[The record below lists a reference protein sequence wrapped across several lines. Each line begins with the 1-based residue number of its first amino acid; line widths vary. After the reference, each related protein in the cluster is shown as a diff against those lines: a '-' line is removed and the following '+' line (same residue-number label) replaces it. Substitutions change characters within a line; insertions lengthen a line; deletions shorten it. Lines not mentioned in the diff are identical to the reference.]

1 MPATEIKKRRPVG
14 FCQSFNSRHYAP
26 VMVAPARLP
35 GYTKSAVTATNRH
48 IIQSHSFTIP
58 HAATP
63 RRHECEN
70 IRRISL

>member
-1 MPATEIKKRRPVG
+1 
-14 FCQSFNSRHYAP
+14 
-26 VMVAPARLP
+26 MVAPARLP

-70 IRRISL
+70 IRRI